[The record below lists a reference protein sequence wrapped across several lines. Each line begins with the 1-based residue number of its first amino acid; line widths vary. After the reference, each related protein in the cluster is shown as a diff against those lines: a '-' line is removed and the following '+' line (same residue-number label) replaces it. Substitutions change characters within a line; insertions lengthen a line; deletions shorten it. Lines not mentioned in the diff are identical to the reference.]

1 MRIVSRSQMWS
12 HWVLK
17 RLGPNVSIAFIN
29 WTHLA
34 SSPAVTW
41 HEKYSPVHLVC
52 VTLHL
57 HLSIYFV
64 QRNSNNTAKCQK
76 NRTTRLWHALT
87 VAHCNQD
94 SNNAKHTK
102 RQINKKNGHQY
113 LRKSVKSTCFTVLL
127 NFEKELKS
135 TVWGRDT
142 KTFTSSL
149 DVNLHKVFQFTRWID
164 VKYSPGVTWR
174 EIFTSSPGE
183 LMLNIHKFT
192 RCDLW
197 NIHQFTSWID
207 VKY

>member
-1 MRIVSRSQMWS
+1 MKSLGLKETWSKRKHSFYQLDSLSQFTSCDLTWEVFTS
-12 HWVLK
+12 S
-17 RLGPNVSIAFIN
+17 LG
-29 WTHLA
+29 
-34 SSPAVTW
+34 
-41 HEKYSPVHLVC
+41 

-142 KTFTSSL
+142 ETFTSSL